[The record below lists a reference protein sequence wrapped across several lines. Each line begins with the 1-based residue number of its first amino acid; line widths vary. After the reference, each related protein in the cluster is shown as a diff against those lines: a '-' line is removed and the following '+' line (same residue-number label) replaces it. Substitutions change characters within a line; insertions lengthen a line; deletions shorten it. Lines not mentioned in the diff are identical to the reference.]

1 MPHLPWG
8 RFAVYIR
15 ALRNQ
20 PIEAEEDEIGEVQA
34 KIGSNNGLV
43 FILLAVQDSRSFY
56 DAISEE

>member
-15 ALRNQ
+15 ELRNQ

-34 KIGSNNGLV
+34 KIVSNNGLV
-43 FILLAVQDSRSFY
+43 FILLAVH

>member
-15 ALRNQ
+15 ELRNQ